1 MDTIIGY
8 RITVCYV
15 VQSGLFVCYIM
26 VRKRN
31 SLWNDSAV
39 CFLLD
44 QLSWELY
51 CNSSVTQQ
59 SMCTRTNYHDTAL
72 ILLCM
77 FSIERPIIKPTI
89 HYN

>member
-8 RITVCYV
+8 RITVC
-15 VQSGLFVCYIM
+15 LFVCYIM

-31 SLWNDSAV
+31 SLWDDSDV

-59 SMCTRTNYHDTAL
+59 SMCTRTNSHDTAL
-72 ILLCM
+72 ILLSM
-77 FSIERPIIKPTI
+77 FSIKAKHTSLTTG
-89 HYN
+89 N